1 MSEDHEEFEQ
11 ESDEAPRTAADLPLP
26 GGNFRLFIQRLSY
39 QGLMSMGL
47 IPNPL
52 TKQRRLDLNHA
63 KMLLDDLSMLAEKT
77 RGNLDDD
84 ESEHL
89 FKIVRDLTTQFES
102 AKKGGIDP
110 DAF

>member
-1 MSEDHEEFEQ
+1 MTEENENFEA
-11 ESDEAPRTAADLPLP
+11 ESAEAPRMASDIPLP
-26 GGNFRLFIQRLSY
+26 GGNFRLFIQRMSY

-52 TKQRRLDLNHA
+52 TKEKRMDLNHA

-89 FKIVRDLTTQFES
+89 FKIVRDLNIQFES
-102 AKKGGIDP
+102 AKKGAIDP